1 MDPVAV
7 AAGQPFFI
15 SALQNDLVLGTRF
28 TLNDAA
34 SSELLASVIIDLD
47 GGGESYNLEASRRFG
62 DAWKLSIEARG
73 LSNIPND
80 NIYYSFRDDTRLRME
95 LARYF

>member
-1 MDPVAV
+1 VS
-7 AAGQPFFI
+7 GQPFFT
-15 SALQNDLVLGTRF
+15 SAFQDDLVLGARV

-34 SSELLASVIIDLD
+34 SSELLASVIIDLE

-62 DAWKLSIEARG
+62 DAWKLSLEARG
-73 LSNIPND
+73 LKSIPD
-80 NIYYSFRDDTRLRME
+80 NNVFYSFRDDTRLRVE